1 MEMTRKDKMF
11 AGLKKDYLERK
22 IFLKRQLILI
32 TEKEIEAI
40 ERDLQGNK
48 YQREGLG
55 NLEAKICKTLQN

>member
-1 MEMTRKDKMF
+1 MEMARKEKMF

-32 TEKEIEAI
+32 TEKEIETI

-48 YQREGLG
+48 YQREGSG
-55 NLEAKICKTLQN
+55 EQHAE